1 MKELNKLTNCQSR
14 NEYAKI
20 ISLSLSPFVESGNVN
35 LRSGP
40 VSAILRNLL
49 EILLAC
55 DTDEVDV
62 LNQVSMSC

>member
-1 MKELNKLTNCQSR
+1 MKELNKMTTVKVETGMQRYSFTVSPSIESR
-14 NEYAKI
+14 
-20 ISLSLSPFVESGNVN
+20 NVN

-40 VSAILRNLL
+40 VSTILRNLL

-62 LNQVSMSC
+62 LTQVLYGC